1 MKKRSLI
8 LILVGSICLILL
20 FSMLGC
26 PKPGP
31 AETIELDYVTFTPS
45 SNPAVQIFQESF
57 IDKVNERANGELF
70 LNYRGGPEVF
80 AANDITDAVLSGV
93 IDIGFNYVGAYEPI
107 VPGVGAVMLSQLE
120 PEEERAVGAY
130 DALLDLHEQYGL
142 YYIMRSAMTS
152 GNYFYTWVKEP
163 LSKPEE
169 LVGRLIGSATAGQ
182 PAVEAWGATWVSVSV
197 AENYSALERG
207 IVDGIAGQPP
217 ENIVA
222 QGYYEVCPYG
232 IDHPYYKSTVTL
244 VMNLDVWNSLPQNLK
259 DIINE
264 VAIEAETDIKLRTD
278 AARAEIKQELE
289 DYGLTFLTFSPADAD
304 SYVQAAYDRAW
315 ERQQERFPEV
325 TPHLRELLTK

>member
-1 MKKRSLI
+1 MGKRLLALI
-8 LILVGSICLILL
+8 LAGTVCFVLL

-26 PKPGP
+26 PKPSP
-31 AETIELDYVTFTPS
+31 EVIELDYVTFTPS
-45 SNPAVQIFQESF
+45 TNPAVEIFQESF

-70 LNYRGGPEVF
+70 LKYRGGPEVF
-80 AANDITDAVLSGV
+80 AANDIADAVTSGV

-130 DALLDLHEQYGL
+130 DALLELHKQYGL
-142 YYIMRSAMTS
+142 YYIMRAAQTS

-163 LSKPEE
+163 LEKPED

-222 QGYYEVCPYG
+222 QLYYEVCDYG

-244 VMNLDVWNSLPQNLK
+244 VMNLDVWDSLPQHLQE
-259 DIINE
+259 IITE
-264 VAIEAETDIKLRTD
+264 TAIEAETDIKLRTD
-278 AARAEIKQELE
+278 EARAQIKQKLV
-289 DYGLTFLTFSPADAD
+289 DYGLTFIKFSPADAER
-304 SYVQAAYDRAW
+304 YVQAAYDRAW
-315 ERQQERFPEV
+315 ERQEERFPEV
-325 TPHLRELLTK
+325 TPQLRELMTK